1 MPSLYRSQLVP
12 SAQNSTGTSS
22 EPKRS
27 TPWAVSDDG
36 NLDTVESVMELDG
49 DEKDSETSDV
59 SGSEAEGEHELRER
73 DGYDETYDVTLTVTD
88 TDDNETSDTKTIT
101 LG

>member
-27 TPWAVSDDG
+27 TSDDG

-73 DGYDETYDVTLTVTD
+73 DGHDETYDVTLTVTD